1 MSLILGFFMGLL
13 TALGLL
19 GLLIYW
25 LCRRSNNMAV
35 AKFIEGITHAV
46 AHKPKSPEAL
56 AASENAEATAGTSA
70 THNERTV

>member
-46 AHKPKSPEAL
+46 GA
-56 AASENAEATAGTSA
+56 
-70 THNERTV
+70 